1 MAYDRETLEQ
11 VAEIFRQ
18 RRANAIAQQQA
29 RREEVYKKI
38 PRIKEIDAL
47 TKERYRELV
56 SGIFGGKSLTK
67 SEIRSSSVDLRAERA
82 ELLATNGYPIDYLDV
97 KFECR
102 RCSDEG
108 FVKGRMCA
116 CYQRELARVAM
127 SRTKISMLMQDQS
140 FKNFKLDY
148 YSDVKNGNGKSP
160 RVQMAQVLEFCKNY
174 AKQFTPHA
182 NSLFLNG
189 ATGLGKTFLS
199 SCIAREV
206 IEHGYS
212 VVYDSAQNIIHAFEQ
227 VKFDRAG
234 EKADLDQYSNCD
246 LLIID
251 DLGTEFITQY
261 SMSVVYMLLNNRILA
276 QRPTIV
282 SSNLDGEVL
291 KQYYSESIVSRL
303 SGEFMTVP
311 FVGSDIR
318 VRKGGQR
325 KRS

>member
-18 RRANAIAQQQA
+18 RRANAVERLQA
-29 RREEVYKKI
+29 AVKRCTKNTAHPGRST
-38 PRIKEIDAL
+38 PRPRTGTASLCPEFSAEKPSPSP
-47 TKERYRELV
+47 R
-56 SGIFGGKSLTK
+56 SG
-67 SEIRSSSVDLRAERA
+67 SSSVDLRAERA
-82 ELLATNGYPIDYLDV
+82 ELLATNGYPIDYLEV

-148 YSDVKNGNGKSP
+148 YSDLKNGNGKSP
-160 RVQMAQVLEFCKNY
+160 RETMAQVFEFCKNY

-206 IEHGYS
+206 MERGYS
-212 VVYDSAQNIIHAFEQ
+212 VVYDSAQNIINAFEQ

-234 EKADLDQYSNCD
+234 RRRTWISTATAIC
-246 LLIID
+246 
-251 DLGTEFITQY
+251 
-261 SMSVVYMLLNNRILA
+261 
-276 QRPTIV
+276 
-282 SSNLDGEVL
+282 
-291 KQYYSESIVSRL
+291 
-303 SGEFMTVP
+303 
-311 FVGSDIR
+311 
-318 VRKGGQR
+318 
-325 KRS
+325 